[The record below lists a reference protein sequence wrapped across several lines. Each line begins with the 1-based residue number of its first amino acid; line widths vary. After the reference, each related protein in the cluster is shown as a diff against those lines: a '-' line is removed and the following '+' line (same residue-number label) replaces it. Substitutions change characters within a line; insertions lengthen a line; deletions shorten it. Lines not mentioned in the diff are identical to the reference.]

1 MFNNIIQGHGT
12 NRLISSSN
20 TLEYRYMKCLL
31 TNIGS
36 IINAITINIDDIE
49 KIILILFQYLQVEQL
64 ALNAYEQLILLTKK
78 YSDIIWLKLI
88 LHDENEYRKV
98 YFDKMKVYK
107 PEPMLTIDP
116 KWKSNLITC
125 LTNC

>member
-1 MFNNIIQGHGT
+1 M
-12 NRLISSSN
+12 
-20 TLEYRYMKCLL
+20 
-31 TNIGS
+31 
-36 IINAITINIDDIE
+36 E
-49 KIILILFQYLQVEQL
+49 KMILILFQYLQVEQL
-64 ALNAYEQLILLTKK
+64 ASNAYEQLIVLSKK

-88 LHDENEYRKV
+88 LHDENEYRKG

-116 KWKSNLITC
+116 KWKLNLMAC